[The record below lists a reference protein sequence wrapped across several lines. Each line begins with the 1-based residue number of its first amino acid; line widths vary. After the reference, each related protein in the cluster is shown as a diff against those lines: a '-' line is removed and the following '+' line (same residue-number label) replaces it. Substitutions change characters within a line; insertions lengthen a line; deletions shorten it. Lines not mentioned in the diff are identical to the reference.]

1 MNQQTKPT
9 TVRKT
14 ASGQRLAAPPTSEA
28 QRRAAVILEVLA
40 GLRSAPQ
47 AAAALKISVN
57 HYYLLERQALQGLV
71 AACEPR
77 PKGQRVD
84 QQRQLR
90 ALERA
95 LERSQRDCQR
105 QAALVRATQ
114 RAVGLPATASPAETT
129 PGKGRRGKPGKSAPR
144 RRATSIRALR
154 MARRLSQKSL
164 AQDEAAAV
172 QPIAGGGDS
181 LLSAE
186 QEHGDDTCGA

>member
-14 ASGQRLAAPPTSEA
+14 ASGKRLPAPPTSEA

-90 ALERA
+90 ALEQA
-95 LERSQRDCQR
+95 LERSRRDCQR

-114 RAVGLPATASPAETT
+114 RAVGLPATPSPAETA
-129 PGKGRRGKPGKSAPR
+129 PGKGRRGKHGKSAPR
-144 RRATSIRALR
+144 RRTTSIRALR
-154 MARRLSQKSL
+154 MARRLSEKSL
-164 AQDEAAAV
+164 AQEPPAAV
-172 QPIAGGGDS
+172 QPIAGSGDNP
-181 LLSAE
+181 LSAR
-186 QEHGDDTCGA
+186 QEHGDDTRGA

>member
-1 MNQQTKPT
+1 MNQQTKPAKVHKAARVHSCT
-9 TVRKT
+9 
-14 ASGQRLAAPPTSEA
+14 APPTSEA
-28 QRRAAVILEVLA
+28 QRRAAVMLEVLA

-77 PKGQRVD
+77 PTGQRVD
-84 QQRQLR
+84 PQRQLR
-90 ALERA
+90 ALEQA
-95 LERSQRDCQR
+95 LERSRRECQR

-114 RAVGLPATASPAETT
+114 RAVGLPATPPPEHAA
-129 PGKGRRGKPGKSAPR
+129 GKPRRGKNRKSAPR
-144 RRATSIRALR
+144 RRTTAIRALR
-154 MARRLSQKSL
+154 MAHRLSQESL

-181 LLSAE
+181 PLSFQ
-186 QEHGDDTCGA
+186 QEHGDDARGM

>member
-9 TVRKT
+9 TARKT
-14 ASGQRLAAPPTSEA
+14 ASGQRLAVPPTSEA

-47 AAAALKISVN
+47 AGAALKISVN

-71 AACEPR
+71 TACEPR

-90 ALERA
+90 ALEQA

-114 RAVGLPATASPAETT
+114 RAVGLPATPPPEHAA
-129 PGKGRRGKPGKSAPR
+129 GKPRRGKNGKSAPR
-144 RRATSIRALR
+144 RRTTAIRALR
-154 MARRLSQKSL
+154 MAHRLSQESL

-181 LLSAE
+181 PLSAE
-186 QEHGDDTCGA
+186 QEHDNGTGGA